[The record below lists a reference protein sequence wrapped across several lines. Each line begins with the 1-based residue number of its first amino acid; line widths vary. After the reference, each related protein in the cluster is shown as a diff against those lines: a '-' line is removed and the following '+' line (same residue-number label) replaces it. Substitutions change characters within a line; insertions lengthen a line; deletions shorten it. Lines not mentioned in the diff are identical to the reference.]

1 MEQRYTEI
9 DVNSHASEE
18 EEYEEEEE
26 EVNLDDVVNIQNE
39 EAYESLEK
47 EIYDDAQIDP
57 AEQIIEYFENS
68 KIDEVKPLVAKLN
81 EIRNIKLCGG
91 LGSCFNCR
99 NKHIKQ
105 VGRNQLLDTHESTS
119 LGANLQNTVNSS
131 TGYNTANN
139 SNKNTIRQKYG
150 EYFKKQLSKII
161 EPKKP
166 TMFSDFKMKDE
177 KTPNTAS
184 SV

>member
-1 MEQRYTEI
+1 MNNMR
-9 DVNSHASEE
+9 
-18 EEYEEEEE
+18 
-26 EVNLDDVVNIQNE
+26 NE
-39 EAYESLEK
+39 EAIEALEE
-47 EIYDDAQIDP
+47 EIYGNVQEDP
-57 AEQIIEYFENS
+57 AERIIGYFENS
-68 KIDEVKPLVAKLN
+68 KLDEVKPLVARLN

-105 VGRNQLLDTHESTS
+105 IRRDQPLDTHESSS
-119 LGANLQNTVNSS
+119 LEANLQNTVNGS
-131 TGYNTANN
+131 TGYQTVNN

-166 TMFSDFKMKDE
+166 TMFPDFRMKE
-177 KTPNTAS
+177 EQTPNTAS